1 MNNQSTALEG
11 GAMPSA
17 HKFNPLTTDAIAVR
31 LGYLRNLGSLGW
43 CSAWA
48 IDYPLN
54 SLNSLNSLNTQVAC
68 FIVSKHREMKQ

>member
-17 HKFNPLTTDAIAVR
+17 FKFNPLTTGTIAVW

-43 CSAWA
+43 AVRRV
-48 IDYPLN
+48 IDYPKL
-54 SLNSLNSLNTQVAC
+54 SKLTKYLSCVFHC
-68 FIVSKHREMKQ
+68 FKT

>member
-17 HKFNPLTTDAIAVR
+17 FKFNPLTTGTIAVW

-43 CSAWA
+43 AVRRV
-48 IDYPLN
+48 IDYPKL
-54 SLNSLNSLNTQVAC
+54 SKFSKLSKLTKHPSCVFHC
-68 FIVSKHREMKQ
+68 FKT

>member
-1 MNNQSTALEG
+1 MNNQSTVLEG

-17 HKFNPLTTDAIAVR
+17 LKFNPLTTGTIVVW

-48 IDYPLN
+48 IDYP
-54 SLNSLNSLNTQVAC
+54 
-68 FIVSKHREMKQ
+68 

>member
-17 HKFNPLTTDAIAVR
+17 LKFNPLTTDAIAVQ

-43 CSAWA
+43 AVHG
-48 IDYPLN
+48 
-54 SLNSLNSLNTQVAC
+54 Q
-68 FIVSKHREMKQ
+68 